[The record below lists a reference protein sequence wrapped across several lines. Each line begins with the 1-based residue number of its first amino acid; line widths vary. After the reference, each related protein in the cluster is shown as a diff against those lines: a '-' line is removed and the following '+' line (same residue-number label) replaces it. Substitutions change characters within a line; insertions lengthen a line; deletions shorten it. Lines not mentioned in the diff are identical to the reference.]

1 MATLVEV
8 VKHGSALHVDA
19 SVQKLAGQLNKPN
32 SAEVYPLHVAVWRN
46 HLPIIERLL
55 EAGALTHCTDGESGW
70 TPLHR
75 AVYLGH
81 LAAAATLLQ
90 AGAAVDTSDLQGRTP
105 VDLVSSELRRLPA
118 EGAGRSSSIYS
129 WGSGANYQLG
139 TGSDDFHLNP
149 LRVEALQGL
158 GVVAVAAAKFHSAA
172 LTGDGRLLT
181 WGWGRGGRLGHPEY
195 NIHSGETALIHPW
208 QVAGLGRR
216 VVVSVAAGKHHMV
229 VATSTGDIWSWGGN
243 RDGKLGYPN
252 VDTQPTPRKVEFR
265 GRAALVAA
273 SNRHSAC
280 LTTAGEVWTWGANN
294 EGQLGYGTSNSAN
307 NPTPRL
313 VETMKGKALVA
324 LSLAKRHT
332 VVLSAEGDAFTW
344 GHRLVTP
351 RRVPLAGCR
360 DTARLAAVQQQ
371 QQQQVGGSG
380 PARASAGAGGAA
392 SSATAA
398 WQPGIVITGGGLDV
412 RFHRNHAEVVRP
424 EAALVAAGYSHTTV
438 VTRSGDV
445 LCWRS
450 ADLALRPQEVGG
462 PLAGKRVVSVAAAK
476 TRTVVVT
483 DMGQVYMWECKEQ
496 QPQRTIVGGA
506 ASSGPGVGV
515 TGGGAANK
523 GTDAQGGSTGAAA
536 AAAAAAGSAAGS
548 GARGATAGAVT
559 SLASTAAAAAGVP
572 SGGNGVTMGLSYVCS
587 SGGGGGG
594 SFGSVE
600 EAPAIVPVRV
610 PGLTCVIQAAVGEK
624 HTLALQA
631 WTLPPMPDEHGVMPT
646 LQRRRRQRRSDGS
659 SGFDGSGSEDE
670 SCNVAGG
677 WWRLQG
683 KSFRGGGGG
692 GRGGGGGG
700 SGAATAT
707 VGSLTRGGLGLGS
720 PIGLGM
726 GPPPP
731 LGSSPL
737 ARSLGRGADMIPS
750 PMAIGSNGAT
760 AAAASLMGAFDRR
773 ERRQEVAA
781 AAAVIAAD
789 DEFRGPGWEL
799 FSHRPAAADS
809 SPWSCRR
816 HSSAGGFAEDDGDE
830 MFSFVDGEG
839 GATMPSG
846 RGSDAGLGGGT
857 AGGPVS
863 SLQVLCQRVVAAHL
877 VDPRTALPILEYADV
892 AGAMLLRCYCLAVA
906 VANLDCTLVEAPGG
920 LTGLPPHLLA
930 ELEHLYRTA
939 LLAPPPAVQP
949 PAAPSASPALGN
961 GSATAVVE
969 TTAFGVLGSSPP
981 STSNALY
988 GSSLGGGSGGSGCG
1002 GYETQLAA
1010 LEAFHRRRPLISR
1023 LQLGRRPTAAPAW
1036 LEGATATDRMAPQ
1049 ISSRLAAAALTA
1061 LGAVGHAISASHVGL
1076 SGPEGSA
1083 VSGAAAL
1090 AAGSAGAGS
1099 SEADTEVHRL
1109 AQNLQRKLQQIT
1121 SLEEL
1126 QRGGRQLDA
1135 QQHAKLSQR
1144 GALQEALLALA
1155 AGASVE
1161 SVKQAIAHSAE
1172 VARKLAARPDATQ
1185 ALVSATVT
1193 TAMAAAGSGRAGG
1206 GTRGA
1211 TASAGAA
1218 VSSAAQSVQQQQQQQ
1233 SDGGGSGRRR
1243 GAKDASS
1250 AAGSGAPDAGA
1261 PLVSSA
1267 SDSTATTVVPLPSD
1281 SMANSHLISQPP
1293 TGSAVGANVGPPP
1306 GTPVVPAM
1314 AGAPAGSS
1322 AGSAKKHQQRRGALS
1337 VFLSGAL
1344 DQPVSLPPALSPPA
1358 ATVPAGPKPPA
1369 WGGAKLPAAAAPG
1382 SSLRELLS
1390 QQPASSVVTAG
1401 PAQQQHQPLTAAAS
1415 PAAPSRSST
1424 GFGFASSGPGGNSL
1438 TARTPSGPLPLP
1450 LAAAAGA
1457 SASSFPIAA
1466 AAGAALGGRKPTPS
1480 PFTTSSAKGTSTS
1493 PPMALGPTGAS
1504 TLLASATTGSGA
1516 GSSSSVKLT
1525 LAEFMSGKPITA
1537 PQQMTSQ
1544 RIREQE
1550 REPGGPAWGGVLG
1563 SSPVTAKSLLDIQAE
1578 QAQVQKR
1585 ATAGRVR
1592 QAGTGGPVGAQASG
1606 VHSATPNAVVP
1617 AAAAA
1622 AAAAPA
1628 GSSPSMGRSLLLGST
1643 QGGAPP
1649 SHQPSK
1655 WFIPE
1660 ECQPVVAAKPLTA
1673 IQIEERAIKEITA
1686 RYSGRV
1692 VARVVQHAH
1701 VDAAVAAAP
1710 AKSPGTTV
1718 TVGRTNSAVSAV
1730 TALSG
1735 SVTRSAAGGTATHR
1749 SKQKAAKGSAS

>member
-32 SAEVYPLHVAVWRN
+32 STEVYPLHVAVWRN

-55 EAGALTHCTDGESGW
+55 EAGAWTHCTDGESGW

-81 LAAAATLLQ
+81 LAAVATLLQ
-90 AGAAVDTSDLQGRTP
+90 AGAAADISDLQGRTP
-105 VDLVSSELRRLPA
+105 VDLLSSELRRLPA
-118 EGAGRSSSIYS
+118 EGDGRSSSIYS

-139 TGSDDFHLNP
+139 TGSNDFHLNP

-158 GVVAVAAAKFHSAA
+158 GVVAVVAAKYHSAA
-172 LTGDGRLLT
+172 LTGCGRLLT
-181 WGWGRGGRLGHPEY
+181 WGWGRGGRLGHPDY

-216 VVVSVAAGKHHMV
+216 VVISVAAGKHHMV

-252 VDTQPTPRKVEFR
+252 IDTQPTPRKVEFR

-313 VETMKGKALVA
+313 VEAMKGKALVA
-324 LSLAKRHT
+324 LSMAKRHT

-371 QQQQVGGSG
+371 QGSGSG
-380 PARASAGAGGAA
+380 PARAPAGAAGAA

-398 WQPGIVITGGGLDV
+398 SQPGMAIAGGGLDV

-496 QPQRTIVGGA
+496 QPQRTIAGGA

-523 GTDAQGGSTGAAA
+523 GTDAQGGATAV
-536 AAAAAAGSAAGS
+536 AAAAGSAAGS
-548 GARGATAGAVT
+548 GGRGATAGSVT
-559 SLASTAAAAAGVP
+559 SVASTAAAAAAAGVA
-572 SGGNGVTMGLSYVCS
+572 SGGYGVTTGSSSVSS

-594 SFGSVE
+594 GSLGSGE
-600 EAPAIVPVRV
+600 EAPAIMPVRV
-610 PGLTCVIQAAVGEK
+610 SGLTRVIQAAVGEK

-631 WTLPPMPDEHGVMPT
+631 WTLPPMPDQHGVMPT
-646 LQRRRRQRRSDGS
+646 LRWRRRQRRSDGS
-659 SGFDGSGSEDE
+659 SGFDSSGSEDD
-670 SCNVAGG
+670 SCHVAGG
-677 WWRLQG
+677 WWRMQG
-683 KSFRGGGGG
+683 KSFRCG
-692 GRGGGGGG
+692 GRGGGG

-707 VGSLTRGGLGLGS
+707 VGSLTRGGLALGS

-726 GPPPP
+726 GPTPP

-737 ARSLGRGADMIPS
+737 ARSLGRGVDMIPS
-750 PMAIGSNGAT
+750 PMAIGSDGTT

-773 ERRQEVAA
+773 ERRQDVAA
-781 AAAVIAAD
+781 AAAVRITPD

-816 HSSAGGFAEDDGDE
+816 RSSADGFTEDDGDE

-839 GATMPSG
+839 GAAMRRG
-846 RGSDAGLGGGT
+846 RGSDAGLDGST
-857 AGGPVS
+857 AGGPVP
-863 SLQVLCQRVVAAHL
+863 SLQVLCQRVVAAEL

-939 LLAPPPAVQP
+939 LLAPPPAAQP
-949 PAAPSASPALGN
+949 PTAPGASPAFGS
-961 GSATAVVE
+961 GSAAAVVD
-969 TTAFGVLGSSPP
+969 TTASGVLGSSPP
-981 STSNALY
+981 SNSNAPY

-1002 GYETQLAA
+1002 GYGSQLAA

-1036 LEGATATDRMAPQ
+1036 LEGAAATDRMAPQ

-1061 LGAVGHAISASHVGL
+1061 LGAVGHAIPSAHVGR

-1083 VSGAAAL
+1083 GSGAAEL
-1090 AAGSAGAGS
+1090 AADNAGAGS
-1099 SEADTEVHRL
+1099 SEADTELHRL

-1172 VARKLAARPDATQ
+1172 VARKLAARPDAAQ
-1185 ALVSATVT
+1185 ALALTTGT

-1211 TASAGAA
+1211 TAGAGAA
-1218 VSSAAQSVQQQQQQQ
+1218 VSSAAQSVQQQQQQE
-1233 SDGGGSGRRR
+1233 SDGGGSGSRR
-1243 GAKDASS
+1243 GAKDAFA
-1250 AAGSGAPDAGA
+1250 AAGRGAPDTGGPVVVALA
-1261 PLVSSA
+1261 ADSA
-1267 SDSTATTVVPLPSD
+1267 VNTVMPLPSG

-1293 TGSAVGANVGPPP
+1293 TGSAVGANVGPLP
-1306 GTPVVPAM
+1306 GTPVAPVTTVAT
-1314 AGAPAGSS
+1314 AGAGT
-1322 AGSAKKHQQRRGALS
+1322 GSAKKHQQRRGALS

-1344 DQPVSLPPALSPPA
+1344 DQPMSLPTAVSPPA
-1358 ATVPAGPKPPA
+1358 ATVSAGPKPPA
-1369 WGGAKLPAAAAPG
+1369 WGGAKLPAAAAAG

-1390 QQPASSVVTAG
+1390 QQPSSSAVTAG
-1401 PAQQQHQPLTAAAS
+1401 PAQQQHQPLTAAVS
-1415 PAAPSRSST
+1415 PAAPSRSSS
-1424 GFGFASSGPGGNSL
+1424 GFGLASSGPGGNSL

-1466 AAGAALGGRKPTPS
+1466 AAGAAPGGRKPTSS

-1493 PPMALGPTGAS
+1493 PAMALGPPGAS
-1504 TLLASATTGSGA
+1504 TLAASATTGSGG
-1516 GSSSSVKLT
+1516 GSSGSVKLT
-1525 LAEFMSGKPITA
+1525 LAEFMSGKTITA
-1537 PQQMTSQ
+1537 PLQVTSQ

-1585 ATAGRVR
+1585 AAAGRVR
-1592 QAGTGGPVGAQASG
+1592 QTGTGGTVGAQASS
-1606 VHSATPNAVVP
+1606 VNSATPNAAVP
-1617 AAAAA
+1617 AAA

-1628 GSSPSMGRSLLLGST
+1628 GSSPSMGRSLLIGST
-1643 QGGAPP
+1643 QGGAPS

-1686 RYSGRV
+1686 RYGGRV

-1710 AKSPGTTV
+1710 AKSPGTSV
-1718 TVGRTNSAVSAV
+1718 TVGRTNSAVSSV
-1730 TALSG
+1730 TAVSG
-1735 SVTRSAAGGTATHR
+1735 SVTRSAARGTATHR